1 MTNRIIFLITLFLIA
16 SCNST
21 QKNQLPVQQKKLQHI
36 VLIKFKQTT
45 TPQELKAIEK
55 GAYTLK
61 KIAGVK
67 NLNYSENVS
76 PERLNK
82 GYTHSLTMYFENE
95 KDRDEVYLPHPIHQE
110 FVKFFVPFTTDVLV
124 YDYWE

>member
-1 MTNRIIFLITLFLIA
+1 MNRIIFLISLFLIT

-36 VLIKFKQTT
+36 VLIKYKETT
-45 TPQELKAIEK
+45 TPQELKAIERV
-55 GAYTLK
+55 AYTLK
-61 KIAGVK
+61 EIAGVK

-76 PERLNK
+76 PEGLNK

-95 KDRDEVYLPHPIHQE
+95 KDRDEVYLPHSIHQE
-110 FVKFFVPFTTDVLV
+110 FVKLFVPFTIDVLV

>member
-1 MTNRIIFLITLFLIA
+1 MINRIVFLISLFLIS

-21 QKNQLPVQQKKLQHI
+21 QKNQLLVQQKKLQHI
-36 VLIKFKQTT
+36 VLIKYKETT
-45 TPQELKAIEK
+45 TPRELKAIER

-61 KIAGVK
+61 EIAGVK
-67 NLNYSENVS
+67 NLYYSENVS
-76 PERLNK
+76 PEGLNK

-95 KDRDEVYLPHPIHQE
+95 KDRDEVYLPHLVHQE
-110 FVKFFVPFTTDVLV
+110 FVKLFAPFTTDVLV

>member
-1 MTNRIIFLITLFLIA
+1 MTNRIIFLITLFLIT
-16 SCNST
+16 SWNST

-36 VLIKFKQTT
+36 VLIKYKQTT
-45 TPQELKAIEK
+45 TPQELKAIKK

-61 KIAGVK
+61 EIAGVK

-95 KDRDEVYLPHPIHQE
+95 KDRDEVYLPHPIHQK